1 MLQAAVDVG
10 HLPAEDNEAAA
21 LIERFIRAA
30 VGAAQHRGE
39 LTGSPD
45 GLTDMLMGAVLGMAF
60 QLGRS
65 DSARADR
72 MLDQLQIVLEKGLT
86 A

>member
-1 MLQAAVDVG
+1 
-10 HLPAEDNEAAA
+10 
-21 LIERFIRAA
+21 
-30 VGAAQHRGE
+30 
-39 LTGSPD
+39 
-45 GLTDMLMGAVLGMAF
+45 MLMGAVLGMAF